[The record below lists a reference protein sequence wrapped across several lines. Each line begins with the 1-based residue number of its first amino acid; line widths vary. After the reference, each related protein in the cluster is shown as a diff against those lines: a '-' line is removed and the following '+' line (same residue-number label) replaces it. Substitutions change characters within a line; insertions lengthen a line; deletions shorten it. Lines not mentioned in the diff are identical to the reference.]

1 MATRWTEADL
11 EKLKLAWHAPRR
23 TPAQLPVKRPS
34 KYGNVKVTG
43 SDGLT
48 HDSRKE
54 YRRWCELELRAK
66 AGEITALRRQVP
78 YALVV
83 NGILV
88 CQYIADAVY
97 EEGAATICEDCKSP
111 QTRKLAAFSI
121 KRKLMQAIHGIQVN
135 EI

>member
-1 MATRWTEADL
+1 MAYRWSEADL
-11 EKLKLAWHAPRR
+11 AKLKQAWHAPR
-23 TPAQLPVKRPS
+23 TTGQPKVKQPS
-34 KYGNVKVTG
+34 KYRNVTVTDATG
-43 SDGLT
+43 AK

-97 EEGAATICEDCKSP
+97 QEGAATICEDCKSP
-111 QTRKLAAFSI
+111 QTRKLAAYSI
-121 KRKLMQAIHGIQVN
+121 KRKLMQAIHGIQIN
-135 EI
+135 EL